1 MRKTSN
7 KIPAPG
13 TCSLICLG
21 CPKNL
26 VDAEQILGRL
36 CLEGYRFVSEPRGA
50 ELVIVNTCGFIDAAR
65 EESFEVID
73 QMLAL
78 KKAGLV
84 GRVIVAG
91 CLAERLG
98 SELLNSRPEIDR
110 VVGVFARDEI
120 AQTAKNICS
129 GGDKPPADSQ
139 LVLLTPQPEQALSDN
154 HRLSLLPRHTAYLK
168 IAEGCDR
175 SCAFC
180 SIPKMR
186 GRYSSKPL
194 EEVVAEAQQLAASGV
209 RELVLIAQ
217 DTSYYGRDLY
227 GRPQLAE
234 LLRRLVQVDSLDWI
248 RIMYLYPNTL
258 TDELI
263 DVVAAGGKILPYL
276 DIPLQHINDDVLARM
291 KRGITGT
298 RCRELLDKL
307 RQRIA
312 GLVLRTTLM
321 TGFPGESE
329 SQFEELLDFVGEV
342 RFERLG
348 VFAYC
353 DEPDTASFD
362 LDGRLPV
369 EVREARR
376 DAILAAQQPISAA
389 FNQAKVG
396 ARMDILLDR
405 DIPGEKNAYIG
416 RGVADAP
423 EVDGLVYVTGR
434 GIAAGQFVE
443 CEIVAAQEYDLIA
456 AAVGEPR

>member
-1 MRKTSN
+1 MRKSSKKTP
-7 KIPAPG
+7 KAG

-36 CLEGYRFVSEPRGA
+36 CLDGYRFVREPRGA

-84 GRVIVAG
+84 GGVIVAG

-98 SELLNSRPEIDR
+98 SELLKLRPEIDQ

-120 AQTAKNICS
+120 STAAKNIRV
-129 GGDKPPADSQ
+129 DENKPLDASQ
-139 LVLLTPQPEQALSDN
+139 RLLLLAQPDRVLNDN
-154 HRLSLLPRHTAYLK
+154 HRMALLPKHTAYLK

-175 SCAFC
+175 ACSFC
-180 SIPKMR
+180 SIPKIR
-186 GRYSSKPL
+186 GRYASKPL
-194 EEVVAEAQQLAASGV
+194 EEAVAEAERLAADGV

-227 GRPQLAE
+227 GQPKLAE
-234 LLRRLVQVDSLDWI
+234 LLRRLDRVESLDWI
-248 RIMYLYPNTL
+248 RLMYLYPNTL

-263 DVVAAGGKILPYL
+263 DVVAGGGKILPYM
-276 DIPLQHINDDVLARM
+276 DIPLQHINDEVLAGMR
-291 KRGITGT
+291 RGIT
-298 RCRELLDKL
+298 RAASMELLGKL
-307 RQRIA
+307 RERIG

-321 TGFPGESE
+321 TGFPGETD
-329 SQFEELLDFVGEV
+329 SQFQELLDFVGEV

-353 DEPDTASFD
+353 DEPDTASYD
-362 LDGRLPV
+362 LDGRLPL
-369 EVREARR
+369 EVRQARR
-376 DAILAAQQPISAA
+376 DAVLAAQQPISAA
-389 FNQAKVG
+389 FNRGKIGQK
-396 ARMDILLDR
+396 MEILLDR
-405 DIPGEKNAYIG
+405 DIAGEKNAYIG
-416 RGVADAP
+416 RGAADAP
-423 EVDGLVYVTGR
+423 EVDGLVYVTGE
-434 GIAAGQFVE
+434 GIGVGQIVE
-443 CEIVAAQEYDLIA
+443 CEIVASQEYDLIA
-456 AAVGEPR
+456 AAVGPPK